1 MTISGKSKV
10 YGVIGDPIGHSLSP
24 AIQNAA
30 FEASK
35 LNCVFLAFRV
45 KSEEVSK
52 ALDGIRALG
61 IQGLNVTMP
70 HKKAVISFLDEVDQ
84 NAKLLNAVN
93 TIKNDNG
100 KLYGLNTD
108 GVGALEALR
117 ENGVEPKGKK
127 VTLLGAGGA
136 ARAIAFALAK
146 EANELSIVNR
156 TLQSAAELADLLHQ
170 RFNSKVVAYTLSPL
184 AIKATVAEADL
195 LINASSIGMKP
206 NVNLTPVK
214 RRWLKKDLAVMDIVY
229 NPTET
234 KLAKDAKAL
243 GAKVIT
249 GVEMLIYQG
258 AASFEFWTGCKA
270 PVEVMRKA
278 ALSHLRRAQKG

>member
-1 MTISGKSKV
+1 MAISGKTQV
-10 YGVIGDPIGHSLSP
+10 YGVIGDPVEHSLSP
-24 AIQNAA
+24 SIQNAA

-35 LNCVFLAFRV
+35 LDCVFLAFNV
-45 KSEEVSK
+45 KPEELGK
-52 ALDGIRALG
+52 AVDGMRALG

-70 HKKAVISFLDEVDQ
+70 HKNAVISFLDEVDQ

-93 TIKNDNG
+93 TINNHDS

-108 GVGALEALR
+108 GVGAMKALR

-127 VTLLGAGGA
+127 VILLGAGGA

-146 EANELSIVNR
+146 EVDELSIVNR
-156 TLQSAAELADLLHQ
+156 TLQAAADLASLLHQ

-184 AIKATVAEADL
+184 TIKANITEADL
-195 LINASSIGMKP
+195 LINASSVGMKP
-206 NVNLTPVK
+206 NLNQTPVPM
-214 RRWLKKDLAVMDIVY
+214 RWLRKDLAVMDVVY
-229 NPTET
+229 NPVETE
-234 KLAKDAKAL
+234 LAKNAKGL
-243 GAKVIT
+243 GAKVIS

-278 ALSHLRRAQKG
+278 AISHLRRAQKG